1 MSMSRCKEEEEERGV
16 VKYKGRVVE
25 DEDGGLNG
33 NEEGGEGEMLSSA
46 ESGHSN
52 SKSRFFI
59 FNSALANPFAHI
71 KKKSRSDK
79 KDLETTAGCNYR
91 PVTFVFSSTASPG
104 HFHGL
109 NIIIYPPPRITPTT
123 IINTAPT
130 TPSMHAYSPDAPM
143 RMAKEEQ
150 DRTHDASS
158 ASAGAGEKDGEMGRD
173 GEAEDKIAL

>member
-1 MSMSRCKEEEEERGV
+1 MSMSRCKEEEEEEERGV

-33 NEEGGEGEMLSSA
+33 NEEGGEGEMSSSA

-79 KDLETTAGCNYR
+79 KTSRRRRD
-91 PVTFVFSSTASPG
+91 VTIDPSPSSS
-104 HFHGL
+104 
-109 NIIIYPPPRITPTT
+109 PPPPGPGQTRWP
-123 IINTAPT
+123 
-130 TPSMHAYSPDAPM
+130 
-143 RMAKEEQ
+143 Q
-150 DRTHDASS
+150 
-158 ASAGAGEKDGEMGRD
+158 
-173 GEAEDKIAL
+173 